1 MKKNILLATAFTLLF
16 FSEAMAVDLGIKK
29 FFSEIYNEIKGAYPY
44 AAATGLVLAAIW
56 NKGNFIG
63 QNADTS
69 KGFKNLGIYVAFV
82 AIIAGFAKA
91 VEAYAKNF

>member
-1 MKKNILLATAFTLLF
+1 MKKRIFLAAGFTLLF

-29 FFSEIYNEIKGAYPY
+29 FFSEIYAEIKASYLY
-44 AAATGLVLAAIW
+44 AALVGLFIAAIW

-82 AIIAGFAKA
+82 AIVAGFAKA
-91 VEAYAKNF
+91 VEAYAKSM

>member
-1 MKKNILLATAFTLLF
+1 MKKRFFLAAGFTLLF

-29 FFSEIYNEIKGAYPY
+29 LFSEVYTEIKGAYPY
-44 AAATGLVLAAIW
+44 AALLGLFIAAIW

-69 KGFKNLGIYVAFV
+69 KGFKNIGIYVAFV

-91 VEAYAKNF
+91 VEAYAKSF